1 MASVLSRMIMTQ
13 LLQIFYV
20 YLDKTSDQQLISS
33 IEELFSG
40 NDEINHVKDFFNVY
54 NSREFMY

>member
-1 MASVLSRMIMTQ
+1 MTQ

-54 NSREFMY
+54 NSWEFMY